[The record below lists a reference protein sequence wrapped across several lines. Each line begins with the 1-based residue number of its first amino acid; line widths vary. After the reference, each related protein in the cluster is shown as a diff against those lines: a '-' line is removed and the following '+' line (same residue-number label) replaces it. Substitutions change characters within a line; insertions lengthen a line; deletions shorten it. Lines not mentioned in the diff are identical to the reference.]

1 MAIAPRDAVVCDA
14 RGRASLRSAFDRA
27 APMSRRELFVWLA
40 CVLLAN
46 QILRLPEGAGAF
58 ALEALYTQIASR
70 SAFYYLGWY
79 AVFRLLLD
87 AAAARCPASGLDVA
101 VVISICA
108 TNFLPAAS
116 MTWIGVTA
124 AAVYVMATSHGDGK
138 MRAAAA
144 VMLALSFNGLW
155 GPKLFDVFAYYLLR
169 ADAALVGW
177 TLAASQ
183 PGVSWSETIITTS
196 GGHSIMVYGPCSAFH
211 NISLGL
217 LCWVS
222 LTKLARSAWH
232 WKDLAVGLTVCASV
246 IALNTT
252 RLYLMALSPGNFAY
266 WHDGFGQHLFG
277 WGMMLTVLGI
287 SLWGTFRTGGKP

>member
-1 MAIAPRDAVVCDA
+1 MAVEPHDTVVCDS
-14 RGRASLRSAFDRA
+14 RGATSTSSVFDRTA
-27 APMSRRELFVWLA
+27 QMSRRELLVWLA

-46 QILRLPEGAGAF
+46 QVVRLPAVPA
-58 ALEALYTQIASR
+58 ALDGLYTNIASR
-70 SAFYYLGWY
+70 SVFYYLGWY

-87 AAAARCPASGLDVA
+87 AAAARRPATGLDVA
-101 VVISICA
+101 VAISICSL
-108 TNFLPAAS
+108 NVFSGAS
-116 MTWIGVTA
+116 ITWIGITA
-124 AAVYVMATSHGDGK
+124 AAIYVLVTSNGDGK

-155 GPKLFDVFAYYLLR
+155 GPKLFGVFAYYLLR

-183 PGVSWSETIITTS
+183 PDVNWHETIITTA
-196 GGHSIMVYGPCSAFH
+196 GGHSIMVYGPCSSFH

-222 LTKLARSAWH
+222 LTKLARSTWLRS
-232 WKDLAVGLTVCASV
+232 DLAVGLAVCASV
-246 IALNTT
+246 VALNTT
-252 RLYLMALSPGNFAY
+252 RLYLMALSPDNFAY
-266 WHDGFGQHLFG
+266 WHDGFGQHLFV

-287 SLWGTFRTGGKP
+287 SLGGVFRAGRTT